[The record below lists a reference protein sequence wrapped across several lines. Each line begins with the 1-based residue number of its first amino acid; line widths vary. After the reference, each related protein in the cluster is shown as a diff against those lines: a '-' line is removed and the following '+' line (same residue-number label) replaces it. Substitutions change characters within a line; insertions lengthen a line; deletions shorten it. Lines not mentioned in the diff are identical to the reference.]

1 MCHFSL
7 GALYHMTLE
16 RVVCKS
22 RHSLCSAILVSHIL
36 PLCSILGVTGRD
48 GRWSWRAR
56 GAKNVIPT
64 PERATVAPTGMPSF
78 VHAIWN
84 QQHWVSAPHCSQ
96 NHTVLA
102 PLIFLARN
110 WGPSVFREALYFLIV
125 KASLVGEILPGKIQ
139 AVLPP
144 YIIWLLTHY
153 TSDLS
158 SSVPPWTL
166 IVIFE

>member
-7 GALYHMTLE
+7 GAVYHMTLE
-16 RVVCKS
+16 RVVYKP
-22 RHSLCSAILVSHIL
+22 RHGLCSAILVSHI
-36 PLCSILGVTGRD
+36 GVKGRD
-48 GRWSWRAR
+48 RRWSWRAG
-56 GAKNVIPT
+56 GAKNAIPT
-64 PERATVAPTGMPSF
+64 PERAMVAPTGVPSL

-96 NHTVLA
+96 DHTALA
-102 PLIFLARN
+102 LLIFLARN
-110 WGPSVFREALYFLIV
+110 WGPSVFREALYFLIS
-125 KASLVGEILPGKIQ
+125 KASLVGQILPGKIQ
-139 AVLPP
+139 TLLPP